1 LSATSV
7 DFCWVTKT
15 VPAAGPMPTAIPR
28 RASPRARLGLMGK
41 QVTFHLSHVA
51 NATVLAVFGEIDMS
65 VKLQCQ
71 DAVSDAVAQ
80 TGSPLIIDLSGVT
93 YLDSTFLS
101 MLGSASK
108 RVREQG
114 HSLHLVVSGPTVRR
128 IFEINGLGGF
138 HTIHE
143 TLELALARLSKDVLP
158 QPGARG

>member
-1 LSATSV
+1 
-7 DFCWVTKT
+7 
-15 VPAAGPMPTAIPR
+15 
-28 RASPRARLGLMGK
+28 MGK

-80 TGSPLIIDLSGVT
+80 GSPLIVDLSGVT

-101 MLGSASK
+101 MLGRASK
-108 RVREQG
+108 SVQEQG
-114 HSLHLVVSGPTVRR
+114 DSFHLVVSGPTVRR

-143 TLELALARLSKDVLP
+143 TLDLALARVSKDVLP
-158 QPGARG
+158 LARGSRPIN